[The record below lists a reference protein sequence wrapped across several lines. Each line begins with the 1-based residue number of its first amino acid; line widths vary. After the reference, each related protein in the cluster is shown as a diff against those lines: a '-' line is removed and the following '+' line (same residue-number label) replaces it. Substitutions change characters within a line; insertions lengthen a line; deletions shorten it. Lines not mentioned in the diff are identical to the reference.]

1 MKKLISVFIVMLLT
15 TVSAMADQYCFWG
28 YATSTMN
35 RTLSTQTSGKGAI
48 YVPAEVA
55 QRYKGCTIS
64 KVRVSLFAKVSTL
77 KVFVTDDLNA
87 ETYDVQGEKTS
98 GVYRG
103 QNDVTTTKA
112 YTIGDEG
119 FYVGYEYKG
128 DAASMAV
135 SNTYSDNGCW
145 ANLGDGWKNYAT
157 SEGQNCLCID
167 AEIHGA
173 SLPTDVKMVAC
184 NGGVG
189 AVGQPFEINALVK
202 NQGNSRINSMCV
214 EYSIDG
220 SDYVQANLTKVLL
233 YAGADKTISVPVADN
248 TYSLGLHDV
257 KMRIVS
263 INGKADD
270 VTDNNDGEA
279 QLNIMQQMPV
289 KRMFVE
295 EKTGVNC
302 GFCPMG
308 IAGFNAM
315 EEEHPSSFVGV
326 AVHCYDNYGPVAP
339 TDYSAYVESLMTDGF
354 PACSV
359 QRMQPTK
366 PSPDQLEI
374 YWKAITSTVPDV
386 TLEVE
391 SNLSSDKRYVE
402 ATTSLTPVVLKR
414 GAEYKLGFI
423 LTEDNVSGYT
433 QMNNYSG
440 GTYGKMGGFENMGSY
455 LSIDLQHVV
464 RGTYGYEGIDES
476 VPKALTVNKVET
488 YTAKMEIPSTV
499 SNRNNLNVVAILID
513 SSTGYVENAAIARVG
528 SSSTTA
534 IQCVDTDASV
544 LPDVRIVDGT
554 VKAEG
559 FNGKLKVY
567 NLNGE
572 QVSPTGLPHGMYI
585 IKGEGETPFA
595 IRMAY

>member
-1 MKKLISVFIVMLLT
+1 MKKIITVLIVMLLT

-35 RTLSTQTSGKGAI
+35 RTLSTQTTGKGAI

-55 QRYKGCTIS
+55 QHYKGCTIS
-64 KVRVSLFAKVSTL
+64 KVRVSLYAKVNTL
-77 KVFVTDDLNA
+77 KVFVTKDLNA

-98 GVYRG
+98 SVYRG
-103 QNDVTTTKA
+103 QNDVSTTKA
-112 YTIGDEG
+112 FTIGDEG
-119 FYVGYEYKG
+119 FYVGYEYTG

-135 SNTYSDNGCW
+135 SNTFSDNGCW

-157 SEGQNCLCID
+157 SEGQNSLCID
-167 AEIHGA
+167 AEIRGE

-202 NQGNSRINSMCV
+202 NQGYSRINNMCV

-220 SDYVQANLTKVLL
+220 SDYVQVNLSKVLL

-248 TYSLGLHDV
+248 AYSLGLHDV

-263 INGKADD
+263 INGKSDD
-270 VTDNNDGEA
+270 ITDNNDGEA

-295 EKTGVNC
+295 EKTGINC

-315 EEEHPSSFVGV
+315 EEDHPSSFVGV

-339 TDYSAYVESLMTDGF
+339 TDYSAYVEGLMTDGF

-386 TLEVE
+386 MLEVE
-391 SNLSSDKRYVE
+391 SSLSSDKRYVE
-402 ATTSLTPVVLKR
+402 VTTSLTPVVLKR

-433 QMNNYSG
+433 QINNYSG

-455 LSIDLQHVV
+455 LSIDLQHVA
-464 RGTYGYEGIDES
+464 RGTYGYEGLDGS
-476 VPKALTVNKVET
+476 VPKELTVNKVET

-499 SNRNNLNVVAILID
+499 YNRNNLNVVAILID

-528 SSSTTA
+528 TSSTTA
-534 IQCVDTDASV
+534 IQSV
-544 LPDVRIVDGT
+544 NNGVSLIPDVRIVDGT
-554 VKAEG
+554 VKVDG
-559 FNGKLKVY
+559 FNGQIKVY
-567 NLNGE
+567 NLNGV
-572 QVSPTGLPHGMYI
+572 QMPSTGLPHGMYI
-585 IKGEGETPFA
+585 VRGEGETPFA
-595 IRMAY
+595 IRLAY